1 LGWLGPVALLLTLSV
16 GTVAAFRGV
25 QRLYCRSRAR
35 PPVPGAAAPAELL
48 SEKPS
53 LRVTQTAAS
62 ETESPEAPMAQVQD
76 GAPARAT
83 TAPFSD
89 ADALLG
95 LHESARS
102 AEEAVRRAETAA
114 AEANVAVLKARRAVI
129 EANRVLR
136 ESSSG
141 DDVAPASYHPQS
153 GWADVAQLPPAGT
166 SEPTASPTAEV
177 LPLPVSEV
185 PPPLQAAPR
194 VAPDREVVGAPS
206 DVAAAVKEPAVPE
219 RADTESPRV
228 EESAL
233 SAQQAPPREAESG
246 EARKEGTTL
255 GLLISDLRTATP
267 VLVQFLSDVKM
278 LLLSLV
284 SFLYWKVQALWIEF
298 GPQIEVFL
306 FRTANQTRAK
316 ASQVQETVQARLREA
331 QVDELIQQ
339 KASSMKQWLNDQ
351 RKDFAKESAKN
362 K

>member
-1 LGWLGPVALLLTLSV
+1 
-16 GTVAAFRGV
+16 
-25 QRLYCRSRAR
+25 
-35 PPVPGAAAPAELL
+35 
-48 SEKPS
+48 
-53 LRVTQTAAS
+53 
-62 ETESPEAPMAQVQD
+62 MAQGQD

-83 TAPFSD
+83 TALFSD

-136 ESSSG
+136 ESSSS
-141 DDVAPASYHPQS
+141 DDGAPASSHLQS
-153 GWADVAQLPPAGT
+153 GWASVAQPPSPGT
-166 SEPTASPTAEV
+166 SEPAASGASLTPAPEIH
-177 LPLPVSEV
+177 PLPVSEV
-185 PPPLQAAPR
+185 PPPPQAPPR
-194 VAPDREVVGAPS
+194 GASDREAVGVPS
-206 DVAAAVKEPAVPE
+206 DAAAVAKVPAVPE
-219 RADTESPRV
+219 RAEAETPRV
-228 EESAL
+228 EESVL
-233 SAQQAPPREAESG
+233 SAKQAPPREAESG
-246 EARKEGTTL
+246 EAREEGITL
-255 GLLISDLRTATP
+255 GLLMSDLRTATP
-267 VLVQFLSDVKM
+267 ALVQFLSDVKM

-339 KASSMKQWLNDQ
+339 KASSMKQWLKDQ
-351 RKDFAKESAKN
+351 SKEFAKESAKN